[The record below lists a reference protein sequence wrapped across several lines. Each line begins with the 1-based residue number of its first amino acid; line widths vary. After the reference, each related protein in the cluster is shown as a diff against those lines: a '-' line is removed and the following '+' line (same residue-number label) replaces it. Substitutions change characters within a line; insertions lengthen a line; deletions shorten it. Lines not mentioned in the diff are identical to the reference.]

1 MDIKN
6 YQKLPEKALSFEE
19 WKGSLAPVWSDE
31 QQKSLQRLHNIDVKK
46 EFDDMLKREYNEYL
60 SNINGNWLIGY

>member
-6 YQKLPEKALSFEE
+6 YQIKPEKPLSFEE
-19 WKGSLAPVWSDE
+19 WKGSLAPTFSE
-31 QQKSLQRLHNIDVKK
+31 ETIKSINRLHNIDYKK

-60 SNINGNWLIGY
+60 SNINGNWLLNG

>member
-6 YQKLPEKALSFEE
+6 YQIKPEKPLSFEE
-19 WKGSLAPVWSDE
+19 WKGSIAPQFSE
-31 QQKSLQRLHNIDVKK
+31 ETIKSINRLHNIDYKK

-60 SNINGNWLIGY
+60 SNINGNWLLNG